1 MVGKLLRDGLIE
13 EVSAAAS
20 LAWRRD
26 DDAGPRALRISKRG
40 LAGGQARIGDAA
52 RVMSELCSLILC
64 ALVRL
69 FTSSTCRTSPSARR
83 RRSPYAENSADKT
96 PAARSA

>member
-1 MVGKLLRDGLIE
+1 VVGKLLRDGLVE

-26 DDAGPRALRISKRG
+26 DDAGPRALRVSKRG

-52 RVMSELCSLILC
+52 RVLSELCSLILC

-69 FTSSTCRTSPSARR
+69 FRSSTCRIAFGAQTTLALCGEQRP
-83 RRSPYAENSADKT
+83 T

>member
-26 DDAGPRALRISKRG
+26 DDAVPRALRISKRG

-52 RVMSELCSLILC
+52 QVMSG
-64 ALVRL
+64 
-69 FTSSTCRTSPSARR
+69 F
-83 RRSPYAENSADKT
+83 
-96 PAARSA
+96 AA